1 MLYETFLVKKFQM
14 NHKFV
19 KFGTREYTLKSMTLF
34 LLEIF
39 ISLKEFVK
47 ARPEFKN
54 LEEAASKKNPNR
66 DRNKSPS
73 IDNST
78 KGVPETTLSCLKVIA
93 KVT

>member
-1 MLYETFLVKKFQM
+1 
-14 NHKFV
+14 
-19 KFGTREYTLKSMTLF
+19 MTYF
-34 LLEIF
+34 LLVIF
-39 ISLKEFVK
+39 SLKEFVK

-54 LEEAASKKNPNR
+54 LEEAALKKNPSR
-66 DRNKSPS
+66 DRKNSPS